1 MRRLIQ
7 VAVAAVILALAFP
20 AGAGARTNW
29 VCVVPG
35 EPEPETVIFV
45 SAADRA
51 LDGII
56 QANRKAGAVFHRQ
69 FGEVCHVESVGS
81 G

>member
-29 VCVVPG
+29 VCQVPG
-35 EPEPETVIFV
+35 EPEPVIFV
-45 SAADRA
+45 SAAGAA
-51 LDGII
+51 LDGIT
-56 QANRKAGAVFHRQ
+56 QANRKAGAVFNRQ
-69 FGEVCHVESVGS
+69 FGEVCHLESVS